1 MVEMVWL
8 VNGYDC
14 KTKYFSDSHQYHLEA
29 IFSNNAAWSLLRNGK
44 ENIRVVIKFGKSM
57 LQH

>member
-1 MVEMVWL
+1 MVWL